1 MTTRTGIVAGFRGL
15 EVECKSVRVAEE
27 LRSLHPI
34 LEEVFL
40 DALRFAERLGWK
52 PVVTCVFRTLAEDRA
67 MKGSGVHCQKPHRAL
82 DLRTVDVD
90 PRKVSDL
97 EAYLDS
103 RWIYD
108 PTRPKLPLCYGSEPD
123 ERHGSG
129 PHMHLQV
136 HANTRR
142 RA

>member
-1 MTTRTGIVAGFRGL
+1 MSLFADFRGIR
-15 EVECKSVRVAEE
+15 VECKSVRVAKE

-40 DALRFAERLGWK
+40 DALRFAERFAERLGWK

-90 PRKVSDL
+90 PRQASDL
-97 EAYLDS
+97 EAYLES

-123 ERHGSG
+123 EKHGNEK
-129 PHMHLQV
+129 HLHIQI
-136 HANTRR
+136 HPFTTKR
-142 RA
+142 